1 MTMAMSGTLV
11 ITCSRNGSPNMPIL
25 INVTIYQV
33 VWLLSVIG
41 AAMQAPWLGPLMVVV
56 AIKIHLQSARHP
68 FEEIVLIAACAL
80 LGASFDSVLVAL
92 NWVDY
97 PSGLFSNFLAPY
109 WIITMWMLFAT
120 TLNVSLRWM
129 RGRPLLAAVFG
140 FFGGPLAYIAGN
152 KLGAITLSNEFAA
165 LSALA
170 IGWAIMMP
178 ALIWLSERLDG
189 MPGPRR
195 KWTLEAA

>member
-1 MTMAMSGTLV
+1 MTTATNGMSVTICL
-11 ITCSRNGSPNMPIL
+11 RNGAFDMPIL
-25 INVTIYQV
+25 INVAIYQF

-41 AAMQAPWLGPLMVVV
+41 AAIQAPWLGPLFVLV
-56 AIKIHLQSARHP
+56 AIRIHLQSARYP
-68 FEEIVLIAACAL
+68 FEEVLLIAVCGL

-97 PSGLFSNFLAPY
+97 PSGLFSGYVAPY
-109 WIITMWMLFAT
+109 WIITLWMVFAT

-129 RGRPLLAAVFG
+129 RGRPLLAAAFG
-140 FFGGPLAYIAGN
+140 FFGGPLAYIAGS
-152 KLGAITLSNEFAA
+152 KLNGITLSNEVAA
-165 LSALA
+165 LTALA

-195 KWTLEAA
+195 KWSLETA